1 MPRYR
6 ASSRLYNAAGAP
18 YVRWY
23 RRISYGLAASKVS
36 ASKYKLPRRATT
48 LDVPPQRRDN
58 IFVHIARPPFSLPL
72 SVPQPFCPGSRP
84 RRSAGGFPAIGYL
97 SSRHHLPSINPRG
110 RRYPT
115 ASPLSLLSIFL
126 PSSPNPSS
134 QFALPLPK
142 LHYSIFIPIIAVIGI
157 NVNGGKYLIIPLV
170 YTTRHLAMRKH

>member
-1 MPRYR
+1 MRVSINYR
-6 ASSRLYNAAGAP
+6 GEPPPSMFRPSGEITSSC
-18 YVRWY
+18 
-23 RRISYGLAASKVS
+23 
-36 ASKYKLPRRATT
+36 T
-48 LDVPPQRRDN
+48 LLV
-58 IFVHIARPPFSLPL
+58 PPFSLPL
-72 SVPQPFCPGSRP
+72 SVSQPFCPGSRP

-115 ASPLSLLSIFL
+115 APPLSLLSIFL

-134 QFALPLPK
+134 PRIEFALPLPK

-170 YTTRHLAMRKH
+170 YTTRHLAQALILLERTR